1 MGSFT
6 IFWLSRTDRF
16 RVPQMQG
23 QFQICLT
30 NLHPCSSR
38 VFAFLL
44 GPTHEYV
51 EPLGQKCLHFNQLL
65 SCTTVQ
71 NCKIVP
77 KCNCSA
83 ISVCETTQESWP
95 TAVHCWSKSRVSRVK
110 HIRYAQPPAQYA
122 LQQSNLAHSAG
133 GSINRWSNISLLLKH
148 SCSS

>member
-1 MGSFT
+1 M
-6 IFWLSRTDRF
+6 LNYSRLNSKPKNSSNNSILK
-16 RVPQMQG
+16 VPL
-23 QFQICLT
+23 CTLT
-30 NLHPCSSR
+30 PTCR